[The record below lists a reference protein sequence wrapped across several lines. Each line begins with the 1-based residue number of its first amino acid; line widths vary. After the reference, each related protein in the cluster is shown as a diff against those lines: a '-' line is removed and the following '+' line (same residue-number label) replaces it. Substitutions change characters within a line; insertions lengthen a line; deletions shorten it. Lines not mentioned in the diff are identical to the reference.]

1 MRELTCKIV
10 REELKSSIIIQPGI
24 LNDQEKI
31 TEALK
36 HYGKR
41 FGLIADQHVASSYG
55 VQIAD
60 SLKQAGFECHLF
72 SFPSGESSKN
82 RETKAHLEDQMFAQ
96 KLGKDTCLIAMGG
109 GVSTDLGGFIA
120 ATYCRGIPLVI
131 IPTSLLGMVDAS
143 IGGKT
148 GVDIPAG
155 KNMIGAIYQPKKIII
170 DPTAL
175 KTLPATELR
184 NGAVEMIKHG
194 LICSKNYFEKM
205 KNQRQALLE
214 ADLTVAEELI
224 FESCEIKKS
233 IVEEDE
239 RESGKRH
246 LLNFGHTIGHGLE
259 LLTHFSIP
267 HGEAVALGILVESHL
282 SHQLGHLSKDDLLEI
297 KKIFTDYG
305 LPLKLPATYTPEQ
318 VLAAMSLDK
327 KSIHGKPRFVIL
339 EKIGVPCSFKGT
351 FCSEVDETL
360 IRHSIDWMN
369 HDLCRH

>member
-1 MRELTCKIV
+1 MKELTCKIV
-10 REELKSSIIIQPGI
+10 REELKSSIIILPGI
-24 LNDQEKI
+24 LNDKEKI
-31 TEALK
+31 IEALK
-36 HYGKR
+36 PYGKR
-41 FGLIADQHVASSYG
+41 FALIADQQVASLYG
-55 VQIAD
+55 AQIAD
-60 SLKQAGFECHLF
+60 SLNQAGLEFHLF

-82 RETKAHLEDQMFAQ
+82 RETKAHLEDQLFAQ

-120 ATYCRGIPLVI
+120 ATYCRGIPLVT

-148 GVDIPAG
+148 GVDIPTG
-155 KNMIGAIYQPKKIII
+155 KNMIGTIYQPKKIII
-170 DPTAL
+170 DPTTL

-194 LICSKNYFEKM
+194 LISSKDYFEKM
-205 KNQRQALLE
+205 KNQRRTLLE

-224 FESCEIKKS
+224 FESCEIKKN

-246 LLNFGHTIGHGLE
+246 LLNFGHTMGHGLE

-282 SHQLGHLSKDDLLEI
+282 SYQLGHLSKDDLLEI
-297 KKIFTDYG
+297 KKIFTDYE

-318 VLAAMSLDK
+318 VLTAMSLDK